1 MPPVAI
7 LPFILLLPDKH
18 KIRSFIKGLS
28 LISDYYGGYMIKKLI
43 VLAIA
48 VFVLGWLSNAFF
60 TSLGTA
66 NAEPVSG
73 AEAAAVTS
81 QADSAIPREKASPAD
96 RLKLEDVHVT
106 DSMVVI
112 DGIAGRSYE
121 TAIFTDTNSM
131 DPLIDDGSQ
140 AIQIVPLSTADI
152 HVGDVISYDSGA
164 YGVII
169 HRVVSIGND
178 SQGWYAVVKGD
189 NNPSSDPIKVR
200 FSMIRRVLVG
210 VLY

>member
-1 MPPVAI
+1 
-7 LPFILLLPDKH
+7 
-18 KIRSFIKGLS
+18 
-28 LISDYYGGYMIKKLI
+28 MIKKLI
-43 VLAIA
+43 MLAIA

-60 TSLGTA
+60 TSMGAA

-73 AEAAAVTS
+73 AEIAAVTPAS
-81 QADSAIPREKASPAD
+81 GSTEPRERPSPAD

-112 DGIAGRSYE
+112 DGIAGRSFE

-131 DPLIDDGSQ
+131 DPLIDEGSQ
-140 AIQIVPLSTADI
+140 AIQIVPLSTSDI

-164 YGVII
+164 YGIII
-169 HRVVSIGND
+169 HRVIGIGND
-178 SQGWYAVVKGD
+178 EHGWYAIVKGD
-189 NNPSSDPIKVR
+189 NNPAPDPVKVR
-200 FSMIRRVLVG
+200 FNMVKRVLVG